1 MSQID
6 ELKEQIEKTQVILA
20 ESKENFEKNPGEYSA
35 QLLLMSTENHL
46 VDLLKKQE
54 ELENLHSE
62 NQKE

>member
-1 MSQID
+1 MSRID
-6 ELKEQIEKTQVILA
+6 ELKEQIEKTKVILA

-46 VDLLKKQE
+46 VDLLKIQE

-62 NQKE
+62 NQKG